1 LVKATEVLVHDDRD
15 PRDAVRDDPTWN
27 NWDQWPPASP
37 LAPVPKPEP
46 ARSAL
51 RRYWWLTGAAA
62 ILALGAL
69 WMRWTDVNSRT
80 SGDST
85 LWNIE
90 LASNGTR
97 PVTALV
103 FGQDAGIHLVRVPV
117 AGSAPDER
125 GRIPVRLARGN
136 VYLMSLGRDGLDV
149 STASPPGS
157 PPMAFTAHARFVKLV
172 KSPRATG
179 IQTGWW

>member
-1 LVKATEVLVHDDRD
+1 VKATEVLVRDDRAL
-15 PRDAVRDDPTWN
+15 RDAVRDGPASTIG
-27 NWDQWPPASP
+27 DQWPEAGP
-37 LAPVPKPEP
+37 LAHVPQPEP
-46 ARSAL
+46 AGAV
-51 RRYWWLTGAAA
+51 RRRRRWLTGLAA

-69 WMRWTDVNSRT
+69 WVRSTDVNARA
-80 SGDST
+80 SGDNG

-90 LASNGTR
+90 LASNGAR

-103 FGQDAGIHLVRVPV
+103 FGQDAGVHLVRVPV

-125 GRIPVRLARGN
+125 SRIPVRLARGN

-149 STASPPGS
+149 STASPPGA
-157 PPMAFTAHARFVKLV
+157 PPVAFTAHARFVKLV